1 MTGLLIV
8 LGIAAYTGV
17 IGFLLY
23 HEGYTRGE
31 QRGYR
36 DGYDD
41 GRAAER
47 AVQ

>member
-1 MTGLLIV
+1 MISAILLICMALLV
-8 LGIAAYTGV
+8 GV
-17 IGFLLY
+17 VGFLCY
-23 HEGYTRGE
+23 QEGHERGE